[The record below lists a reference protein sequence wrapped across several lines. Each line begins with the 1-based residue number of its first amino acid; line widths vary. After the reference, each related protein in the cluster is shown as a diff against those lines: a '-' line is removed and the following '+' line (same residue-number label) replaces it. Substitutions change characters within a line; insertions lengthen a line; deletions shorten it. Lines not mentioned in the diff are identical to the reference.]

1 MTKNA
6 IFTNWNLQ
14 VKHSPQLA
22 EIIIID
28 MNSKEHTENKVN
40 QKELRQLQKCFNSFT
55 KIE

>member
-22 EIIIID
+22 EITIID